1 MVNIDMLK
9 NVKFINR
16 FEPPAKKIYVKMG
29 EDDKAFLDMIGIT
42 YTLTKKD
49 KISLNYFKKQ

>member
-42 YTLTKKD
+42 YT
-49 KISLNYFKKQ
+49 